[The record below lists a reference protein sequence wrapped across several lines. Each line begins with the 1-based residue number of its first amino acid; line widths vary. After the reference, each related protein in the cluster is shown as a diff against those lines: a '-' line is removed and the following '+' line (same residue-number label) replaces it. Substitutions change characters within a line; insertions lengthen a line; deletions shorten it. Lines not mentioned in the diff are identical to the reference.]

1 MNESG
6 SNNPMA
12 KAQAITAHGPQV
24 FPSEAFACPNCGQ
37 MLGAT
42 VRVCVACKQPIDLG
56 QIKPMAVEL
65 LPERPQ
71 TGRSTDRIYFPWT
84 LFFALFA
91 VRLLVIG
98 GIVVL
103 RHWNFSKTALLE
115 NTVDLITAAFVFYDA
130 SRKHV
135 SKALRW
141 ALGSLFLWVVFFPW
155 YLARRRELQKPCP
168 LVEAEAS
175 PLMRGL
181 VFLLFLYFI
190 LGALLVITQKIPK

>member
-1 MNESG
+1 MNDRG
-6 SNNPMA
+6 PNNPTA
-12 KAQAITAHGPQV
+12 KLQAITPHGPQV

-42 VRVCVACKQPIDLG
+42 VRVCVACKKPIDPG
-56 QIKPMAVEL
+56 QIKPMVVEL
-65 LPERPQ
+65 LPKRPQ
-71 TGRSTDRIYFPWT
+71 TGRPTNRVFFPWS

-91 VRLLVIG
+91 VRALVIG

-103 RHWNFSKTALLE
+103 RHWNWSKAGLLL
-115 NTVDLITAAFVFYDA
+115 NTVDLITAALVFYDA
-130 SRKHV
+130 SRKHI

-175 PLMRGL
+175 PLVRGL
-181 VFLLFLYFI
+181 AFLLFLFFV
-190 LGALLVITQKIPK
+190 LGVLLVITQKFPK